1 MRTLNALPFLLAC
14 LASGALAPAA
24 IAQNGTPGGKLQ
36 PLEDLGE
43 PNTAIPAPQTGR
55 FSSTETRLPGG
66 RVTEIEVRSG
76 ASRYYLQPQTAAGG
90 ARSDSP
96 RPVQWN
102 ILNFDL
108 PRAANPSAGAAT
120 AAPVPPPPR
129 AD

>member
-1 MRTLNALPFLLAC
+1 M
-14 LASGALAPAA
+14 
-24 IAQNGTPGGKLQ
+24 
-36 PLEDLGE
+36 E
-43 PNTAIPAPQTGR
+43 PNSAIPAPKTGN
-55 FSSTETRLPGG
+55 FSATETRLPGG

-90 ARSDSP
+90 ARSDSTDAQ

-108 PRAANPSAGAAT
+108 PRAADPAT
-120 AAPVPPPPR
+120 DTAPAIAPVPPPPR